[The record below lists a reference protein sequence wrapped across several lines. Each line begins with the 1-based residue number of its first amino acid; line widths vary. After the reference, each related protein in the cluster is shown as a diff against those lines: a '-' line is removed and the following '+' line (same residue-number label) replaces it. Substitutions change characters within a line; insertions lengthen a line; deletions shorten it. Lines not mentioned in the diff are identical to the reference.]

1 MKPTIEVCFTPALFP
16 HILTEK
22 DYIVV
27 VVDILRASTSI
38 CAAFSNDVR
47 AIIPIASTEDA
58 EKMKNIGFLVAAERD
73 GKKLDFADFGNSPLN
88 FMTPEVKGKDIV
100 YSTTNGTQAIEMSK
114 KADSLVIGAFANLT
128 ALSKWLILKN
138 KNVVVLCSGWKKK
151 FNIEDSLFAGALA
164 EKLIES
170 KKFQTNCDSA
180 NAAIDLWGVAKH
192 NLLAYIEK
200 ASHRHRLKK
209 LNLDD
214 TLEYSFTIDSTNV
227 VPVLDGGKLI
237 DINKK

>member
-1 MKPTIEVCFTPALFP
+1 MKPTIEICFTPALFP
-16 HILTEK
+16 HVITE
-22 DYIVV
+22 DNFIVV

-38 CAAFSNDVR
+38 CAAFANDVK

-88 FMTPEVKGKDIV
+88 FMTPDVKGKEIV
-100 YSTTNGTQAIEMSK
+100 YSTTNGTQAIDMSK
-114 KADSLVIGAFANLT
+114 KSDFLAIGAFTNLT
-128 ALSKWLILKN
+128 ALSKWLVSKN
-138 KNVVVLCSGWKKK
+138 KNVLILCSGWKKK

-164 EKLIES
+164 EKLMET
-170 KKFQTNCDSA
+170 KQFETVCDST
-180 NAAIDLWGVAKH
+180 NAALDLWSIAKQD
-192 NLLAYIEK
+192 LLSYIEK

-209 LNLDD
+209 LGLDD
-214 TLEYSFTIDSTNV
+214 ILEYSFTIDSTDV

-237 DINKK
+237 NINKK